1 MIQSI
6 DIKKWVFAP
15 KTHGSNPH
23 KAGQQRVA
31 AGIPITPSC
40 KYVNELMTD
49 EYVMLNWNSDK
60 VLNLSVGDFI
70 DQVDGGIYYIR
81 ELATPTRNSA
91 GGYTYE
97 QKFEAEWKFWGDT
110 KLFYKRGI
118 GADSGWKM
126 TQFPKYFLDLIIE
139 TINESA
145 WKFGEYTYEI
155 HGEFPEMK
163 LCDFS
168 SGTDIISALNIM
180 CDDEHWRTEWWVDSY
195 NCVLHFGA
203 CVSENIVSMDEEYT
217 KSVNRSQSQNSKG
230 INVLYAF
237 GGTRNISN
245 IYRKD
250 LIFKVQ
256 EGYFM
261 SKLESETDASKK
273 HIDLKELRNAAK
285 SKGYDTA
292 IIDGQRLLT
301 KECFDRTASG
311 LPQKTYSLNE
321 KTTTG
326 LFNGQTIKRKEDD
339 ITTGYAMG
347 VQYDYITVIDPEQKV
362 RVCKV
367 AGNASVRLT
376 SLSSVQSN
384 INFRFDIVDADGKIC
399 SASSAFF
406 TASSAPNETVN
417 YNIADKLQG
426 VLSIK
431 AGYNA
436 CYLRITCQGG
446 NGAVKGF
453 DIEITNLSLILV
465 GQEESTDAVITINGH
480 THSAVIN
487 PLGKV
492 ENNDQYGYRYMIAY
506 NMDEGETEANM
517 GDEFIIGNINKVLV
531 PASFF
536 SRIDDAVKAGVADNR
551 LMLPDGIDSI
561 ESESVTIYN
570 RKEGILILDDIYPKM
585 DVEVTEVIPVLEQ
598 TTDQTTGVVEKW
610 NAYRIKYEGFQFS
623 DKYVLDGE
631 TLHIIFQTEQL
642 AGMDFEVKFNPED
655 RDEASPDSQVFA
667 IVRNNEDYGMPIPND
682 NIKPQPGDKFVL
694 YGWNTDYI
702 DDSLTPQAEQQ
713 LLQTA
718 NEVLEEMQKDQ
729 STYDMEMNI
738 IRCKGYSMRDW
749 KMVKV
754 DEEGAMNLN
763 IGQKVEYT
771 NSIYGSDTGDGNK
784 LITARIRRVERGL
797 DDLSLRYQLG
807 VSAPYSRS
815 RELRNLINSIK

>member
-1 MIQSI
+1 MIDSI
-6 DIKKWVFAP
+6 SIKKWVFSP
-15 KTHGSNPH
+15 KTQGNNPH
-23 KAGQQRVA
+23 KQGQMPVVT
-31 AGIPITPSC
+31 GIPITPSC

-49 EYVMLNWNSDK
+49 EYVMLNWNSDV
-60 VLNLSVGDFI
+60 VLSLSVGDFV

-126 TQFPKYFLDLIIE
+126 TQFPKYFLDLIID

-168 SGTDIISALNIM
+168 SGTDIISALNTM

-203 CVSENIVSMDEEYT
+203 CVSENTVSMDEEYT

-250 LIFKVQ
+250 LVFKVQ
-256 EGYFM
+256 EGSYLND
-261 SKLESETDASKK
+261 KSEEVHLTLNEIRGRVRSIGYNTAVVDA
-273 HIDLKELRNAAK
+273 
-285 SKGYDTA
+285 
-292 IIDGQRLLT
+292 QRLLPEDCLINGKYIGET
-301 KECFDRTASG
+301 
-311 LPQKTYSLNE
+311 KTYNFTSEGETRTSELHQKVHMSFSSRWMQKAIALDNMSRTCRMGGRINME
-321 KTTTG
+321 VAGTSGGTFSGNLTFK
-326 LFNGQTIKRKEDD
+326 LVDENGQLCSN
-339 ITTGYAMG
+339 TT
-347 VQYDYITVIDPEQKV
+347 
-362 RVCKV
+362 
-367 AGNASVRLT
+367 N
-376 SLSSVQSN
+376 
-384 INFRFDIVDADGKIC
+384 
-399 SASSAFF
+399 
-406 TASSAPNETVN
+406 
-417 YNIADKLQG
+417 
-426 VLSIK
+426 LSIK
-431 AGYNA
+431 GSLNTYISFIINTSDILTHAGKTA
-436 CYLRITCQGG
+436 CYLVVEGNLGKGDIDTEIRGLTYTWSDLSVTLLGGGYAFNTRINIHGRTY
-446 NGAVKGF
+446 
-453 DIEITNLSLILV
+453 D
-465 GQEESTDAVITINGH
+465 
-480 THSAVIN
+480 AVIN
-487 PLGKV
+487 PSVSKPEDDWQGR
-492 ENNDQYGYRYMIAY
+492 RYVIAY
-506 NMDEGETEANM
+506 NKDAEDTDASV
-517 GDEFIIGNINKVLV
+517 GDTFTLENIEEYLV
-531 PASFF
+531 PVSFF
-536 SRIDDAVKAGVADNR
+536 TRRDDAVKAGVAENR
-551 LMLPDGIDSI
+551 LMLPDGIDYI
-561 ESESVTIYN
+561 EDKSVTLYN
-570 RKEGILILDDIYPKM
+570 VREGILVLDDIYPKM
-585 DVEVTEVIPVLEQ
+585 EVTVTKVDTIPAQ
-598 TTDQTTGVVEKW
+598 TTDKTTGVVEKW
-610 NAYRIKYEGFQFS
+610 NAYGIHYEGFEFD
-623 DKYVLDGE
+623 DKYKLDGE
-631 TLHIIFQTEQL
+631 ELHIVFQSGQL
-642 AGMDFEVKFNPED
+642 AGMDFNVVFDPDKFED
-655 RDEASPDSQVFA
+655 KQVLE
-667 IVRNNEDYGMPIPND
+667 IVRNNEDYGTPIPND
-682 NIKPQPGDKFVL
+682 QIKPGVGDKFIL

-702 DDSLTPQAEQQ
+702 DQSLVPQAERQ

-718 NEVLEEMQKDQ
+718 TEVLEEMQKDQ
-729 STYDMEMNI
+729 STYDMEMNV

-754 DEEGAMNLN
+754 DEGAMRLK